1 MIEAKA
7 NQLDHLQSRVADV
20 IAEEISIQQ
29 TIDEEL
35 RQLIQERTR
44 SLQEDIAN
52 ESDQSE

>member
-52 ESDQSE
+52 ESD